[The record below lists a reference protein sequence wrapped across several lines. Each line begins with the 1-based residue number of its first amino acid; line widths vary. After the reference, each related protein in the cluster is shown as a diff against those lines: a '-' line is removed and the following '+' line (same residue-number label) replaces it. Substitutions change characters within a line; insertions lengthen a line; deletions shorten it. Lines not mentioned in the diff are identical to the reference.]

1 MKIIIASDIHGDAV
15 CAERLLKIYKESG
28 ASRLLLL
35 GDVLYHGP
43 RNALPAGYAP
53 AKVADMLNEIKD
65 EIICV
70 RGNCDAEVDGM
81 VLKFPIMSEM
91 TVVEADGV
99 RMVATH
105 GHHYNAENPPAL
117 AKGDVLL
124 GGHTHVPC
132 IKSFGN
138 ENVFLNPG
146 SLSIPKEN
154 SAHSYIL
161 FDSGNFMFYTL
172 EGEEYMSYFSFE
184 KEKPLF

>member
-15 CAERLLKIYKESG
+15 CTERLLKIYKESG

-43 RNALPAGYAP
+43 RNALPSGYAP
-53 AKVADMLNEIKD
+53 ARVAEMLNEIKD

-91 TVVEADGV
+91 AVVEADGV

-105 GHHYNAENPPAL
+105 GHHYDAANPPAL
-117 AKGDVLL
+117 SEGDVLL

-132 IKSFGN
+132 AKEFGN
-138 ENVFLNPG
+138 GNVFINPG
-146 SLSIPKEN
+146 SVSIPKEDSSN
-154 SAHSYIL
+154 SYVL
-161 FDSGNFMFYTL
+161 FDNGKFLFYTL
-172 EGEEYMSYFSFE
+172 DGECYMSYF
-184 KEKPLF
+184 L

>member
-15 CAERLLKIYKESG
+15 CAARLVDIYKNSG

-53 AKVADMLNEIKD
+53 AKVAEMLNEIKD

-81 VLKFPIMSEM
+81 VLKFPINSDMVM
-91 TVVEADGV
+91 LEADGV

-105 GHHYNAENPPAL
+105 GHHFNAENPPAL
-117 AKGDVLL
+117 AKGEVLL

-132 IKSFGN
+132 AKKFGN
-138 ENVFLNPG
+138 DNLFINPG
-146 SLSIPKEN
+146 SLSIPKED
-154 SAHSYIL
+154 SSKGYIL
-161 FDSGNFMFYTL
+161 FDNGTFYFYTL
-172 EGEEYMSYFSFE
+172 DGENYTIV
-184 KEKPLF
+184 